1 MTPEPS
7 PEQDLLQMA
16 VAQVE
21 RSMEERSQQAD
32 VSPEERARY
41 EAAQAR
47 LREFAGGPDST
58 ASQLVETAA
67 TVSRWVRW
75 AKIGLFVLIVLVVAL
90 VLLLS
95 K

>member
-1 MTPEPS
+1 MTPEPT
-7 PEQDLLQMA
+7 PEQRILEQA
-16 VAQVE
+16 VAQIE

-41 EAAQAR
+41 EAAQER

-75 AKIGLFVLIVLVVAL
+75 AKLALFLAVAVIVAL
-90 VLLLS
+90 VFLFS
-95 K
+95 R

>member
-7 PEQDLLQMA
+7 SEQQILEVA
-16 VAQVE
+16 VAQIE
-21 RSMEERSQQAD
+21 RSLEERSQQAD

-41 EAAQAR
+41 EAAQVR
-47 LREFAGGPDST
+47 LKEFTEGPDST
-58 ASQLVETAA
+58 ASQLVETVA

-75 AKIGLFVLIVLVVAL
+75 IKLAAFVVVAL
-90 VLLLS
+90 FVALVFLLS